1 LPPVR
6 CESCSCGRRIWLQA
20 KRTAL
25 YRLDAVARRIVPIL
39 DLPSAGDTAFPSVA
53 RLGPDDFLVANYT
66 SPIGNA
72 AQSWLSGQLNETGIY
87 FVRVSFAAQSDRRPP
102 PAVLGPATAAAAAH
116 TLRP

>member
-1 LPPVR
+1 
-6 CESCSCGRRIWLQA
+6 
-20 KRTAL
+20 
-25 YRLDAVARRIVPIL
+25 
-39 DLPSAGDTAFPSVA
+39 VA